1 VPFANTGEIYTA
13 MTKTTPRNV
22 DTMGAIVA
30 RRKSLVGRLIAMTV
44 NASKRQIVDMANGVN
59 MVNVVKLVEQANE
72 QGIDQ
77 NL

>member
-1 VPFANTGEIYTA
+1 
-13 MTKTTPRNV
+13 
-22 DTMGAIVA
+22 MGAIVA

-72 QGIDQ
+72 
-77 NL
+77 